1 MRKICVINQKG
12 GVAKTTTVVNL
23 AAGLARQN
31 KKVLIIDL
39 DPQGN
44 INTSIGSRSQK
55 SIYNFLI
62 ENADI
67 GECITNL
74 GRNLDVVRSDESL
87 TKAEFILVGEEKR
100 ETFLRRKLEKVNNY
114 DYILLD
120 CPPSLGLLNQNAL
133 LYSSEAIIP
142 VSTDPLGF
150 DALNKMIEVVQTIN
164 GTFAHDIVISKIL
177 PTLYDRRNK
186 ICIETLKKIQNEYYE
201 LVHEPININ
210 SKLKEAPLHQ
220 KSIYSYCNRSR
231 GARDYMKL
239 VTTVIRDENKY
250 DSENSEN
257 SEVDVSHPPSSISS
271 AM

>member
-23 AAGLARQN
+23 GAGLAREN

-44 INTSIGSRSQK
+44 INTCLSSRSQK
-55 SIYNFLI
+55 TLYNFLI
-62 ENADI
+62 ENAEL

-74 GRNLDVVRSDESL
+74 GRNLDIVRSDESL
-87 TKAEFILVGEEKR
+87 TKAEFILVGENGR
-100 ETFLRRKLEKVNNY
+100 ESYLKRKLEVVANY
-114 DYILLD
+114 DYVLLD

-150 DALNKMIEVVQTIN
+150 DALNKMIQVIQTLN
-164 GTFAHDIVISKIL
+164 GTFCHDLVISKIV
-177 PTLYDRRNK
+177 PTMHDARNK
-186 ICIETLKKIQNEYYE
+186 ICVDTLSKMQNEYYE
-201 LVHEPININ
+201 LITEPIRIN

-220 KSIYSYCNRSR
+220 KSIFAYDKRSR
-231 GARDYMKL
+231 GALDYEQL
-239 VTTVIRDENKY
+239 VKTVIRDESKY
-250 DSENSEN
+250 DREPETT
-257 SEVDVSHPPSSISS
+257 EVDVTHPPSSAPSVH
-271 AM
+271 